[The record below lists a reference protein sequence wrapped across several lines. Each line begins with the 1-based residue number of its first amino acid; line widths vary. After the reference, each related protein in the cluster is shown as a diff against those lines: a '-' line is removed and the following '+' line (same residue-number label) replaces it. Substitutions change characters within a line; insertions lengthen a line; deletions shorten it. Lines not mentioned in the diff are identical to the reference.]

1 MNKFNKIIVYY
12 PSFERG
18 GVTKVLQNFLNEC
31 VKKKI
36 DVLLITEGLNWK
48 ENYNIS
54 KKVKIVHTK
63 KLNTIFFSKR
73 IVSSILSINTMI
85 SLFSKINKKKTIF
98 FSFQSNIVPIILCN
112 LFGIKIVIRNS
123 EDIVEATKHADVKL
137 FAYIVFFLKIIFYNF
152 ADGVIAN
159 STKSKKSLE
168 RIMYNNKDKVKLI
181 FNRIKN

>member
-1 MNKFNKIIVYY
+1 MF
-12 PSFERG
+12 F
-18 GVTKVLQNFLNEC
+18 
-31 VKKKI
+31 
-36 DVLLITEGLNWK
+36 ITRRFKLK

-85 SLFSKINKKKTIF
+85 SLFFEKNKKKPF
-98 FSFQSNIVPIILCN
+98 FFFQSVIVPIILCN

-181 FNRIKN
+181 FNPYLNKSKKKKF

>member
-18 GVTKVLQNFLNEC
+18 VTKVLQNFLNQC

-63 KLNTIFFSKR
+63 KLNTIFFFQKDSF
-73 IVSSILSINTMI
+73 LDLIN
-85 SLFSKINKKKTIF
+85 
-98 FSFQSNIVPIILCN
+98 
-112 LFGIKIVIRNS
+112 
-123 EDIVEATKHADVKL
+123 
-137 FAYIVFFLKIIFYNF
+137 
-152 ADGVIAN
+152 
-159 STKSKKSLE
+159 
-168 RIMYNNKDKVKLI
+168 
-181 FNRIKN
+181 